1 MNYTLNQLRI
11 FVEVVR
17 KESITKAAEAL
28 HLTQPAVSIQLKNFQ
43 HQFDIPLTE
52 LINKKLY
59 ITDFGREIAVAAENL
74 LNEAY
79 AISYRTMAY
88 KGKMAGRL
96 RISAASTGKYVIPYF
111 LADFLKQ
118 HDEIELE
125 LDVTNKS
132 RVVESLEKNEV
143 DFALVSALPENLALR
158 TIVLM
163 ENKLFLVG
171 NQPLPEATGF
181 DSSMHILSS
190 IPLIYRE
197 YGSATR
203 LAMETFIAEH
213 ALEVHKKIV
222 LTSNEAV
229 KQAVIAGLGY
239 SIMPLIG
246 IKNEL
251 LNGQL
256 QILPLQGLPIA
267 SQWNLVWLSEKRN
280 SPVASAYIDFV
291 NREKERIIAMH
302 FGWLGSFA
310 GDPSFSP

>member
-1 MNYTLNQLRI
+1 MNYTLHQLRI
-11 FVEVVR
+11 FVEVVQ

-43 HQFDIPLTE
+43 QQFDIPLTE

-59 ITDFGREIAVAAENL
+59 ITDFGKEIAVAAENI

-79 AISYRTMAY
+79 AIRYRTMAY
-88 KGKMAGRL
+88 KGKLAGRL

-111 LADFLKQ
+111 LADFLKR
-118 HDEIELE
+118 HEEIELE
-125 LDVTNKS
+125 LDVTNKT

-143 DFALVSALPENLALR
+143 DFALVSAMPENLELNV
-158 TIVLM
+158 ILLM

-171 NQPLPEATGF
+171 NQALPTAAEL
-181 DSSMHILSS
+181 DPPKHILSS

-197 YGSATR
+197 PGSATR
-203 LAMETFIAEH
+203 VAMEAFIA
-213 ALEVHKKIV
+213 ARAVEVHKKIV

-256 QILPLQGLPIA
+256 RIIPLPGLPVV
-267 SQWNLVWLSEKRN
+267 SHWNLVWLSDKKN

-291 NREKERIIAMH
+291 KQEKERIIATH

-310 GDPSFSP
+310 GDVSFSY